1 MEPVREI
8 NRLLIEGLREEKDR
22 PNLIPLTDRQYFV
35 QRSSRLFQAG
45 AVGKVR
51 RLASVS

>member
-8 NRLLIEGLREEKDR
+8 NRLLIEGLLEAKDR
-22 PNLIPLTDRQYFV
+22 PNLIPRHRQYFV
-35 QRSSRLFQAG
+35 QGSNRLSQAG